1 MVSLIQ
7 YKLIELNIP
16 IEYSVILAKSIVILL
31 TLIIAIVASIVANKI
46 IINYIKKA
54 IIKSKNQ
61 YDDILVNSTLLNRL
75 SYFIPILIIYFGMDI
90 LLPPNMITKR
100 ILLVALTIVSIHAI
114 SALLNATVDVYEKF
128 EVSKKAPIKGYI
140 QLIKMFLYIIGAIL
154 AISMIIDK
162 SPWALLSGI
171 GAMTAIILL
180 LFKDSILGLVAGIQ
194 INVNN
199 MVNIGDWIEMPQ
211 YGADGDVIDIT
222 LNTVK
227 IQNWDKTISTIPTY
241 ALISDSF
248 KNWKGM
254 SLSGGRRIK
263 RNLYIDMNSIK
274 FCDEKMIKKLSN
286 IQLIKSYLQEKTK
299 EIISSNKENKIDLSC
314 SVNGRKLTNI
324 GTFRAYVKEYLKSHP
339 KITNEMTL
347 LVRHMQPGE
356 MGLPIQI
363 YAFANDTNWANYESI
378 QADIFDHLLA
388 VLDEFELQVFQSP
401 SGNDLATL
409 GNK

>member
-1 MVSLIQ
+1 MVSIIQ

-16 IEYSVILAKSIVILL
+16 IEYSIILAKSIAILL
-31 TLIIAIVASIVANKI
+31 TLIIASTASIIANKVL
-46 IINYIKKA
+46 INAIKRA
-54 IIKSKNQ
+54 ILKSKNQ
-61 YDDILVNSTLLNRL
+61 YDDILINSTLLNRL
-75 SYFIPILIIYFGMDI
+75 SYFIPILIIYFGMDT

-100 ILLVALTIVSIHAI
+100 ILLVALTFISIHAI
-114 SALLNATVDVYEKF
+114 SALLNAIINVYEKF
-128 EVSKKAPIKGYI
+128 EIAKKVSIKGYI
-140 QLIKMFLYIIGAIL
+140 QLIKMFLYIIGTIL
-154 AISMIIDK
+154 AISMILDK

-180 LFKDSILGLVAGIQ
+180 LFKDSILGLVAGVQ

-199 MVNIGDWIEMPQ
+199 MVSIGDWIEMPQ

-227 IQNWDKTISTIPTY
+227 IQNWDKTITTVPTY

-254 SLSGGRRIK
+254 SQSGGRRIK

-274 FCDEKMIKKLSN
+274 FCDDNMIKKLSK
-286 IQLIKSYLQEKTK
+286 IHLLKTYLQEKTN
-299 EIISSNKENKIDLSC
+299 EIQKSNKENKADLSC
-314 SVNGRKLTNI
+314 SVNGRNLTNI
-324 GTFRAYVKEYLKSHP
+324 GTFRAYIKEYLKSHP

-356 MGLPIQI
+356 TGLPIQI
-363 YAFANDTNWANYESI
+363 YAFSNDTNWGNYEAI

-388 VLDEFELQVFQSP
+388 VLSEFELEVFQNP
-401 SGNDLATL
+401 SGKDFTKLQNR
-409 GNK
+409 